1 MSIDPAV
8 ARMYAEN
15 VRAKVIPK
23 AHPTK
28 LAPALVQKIRETVPV
43 FKGMPLDCL
52 NSTLLLGEHVTFK
65 AGEVVF
71 NEGDLGDS
79 FFVLLSGRVVIEK
92 NQHGRR
98 VELARL
104 GVVDCFGEMAL
115 VGLNARSATVRA
127 LVDTVTMRFYGET
140 VDANVTSASYIYRN
154 IANILAK
161 RLKESSVTLANLTA
175 KPA

>member
-1 MSIDPAV
+1 MSIDPEI

-23 AHPTK
+23 PHATK
-28 LAPALVQKIRETVPV
+28 LAPALVQKIREKVPV

-52 NSTLLLGEHVTFK
+52 NSTLLLGEQVTFT

-71 NEGDLGDS
+71 AEGDLGNS
-79 FFVLLSGRVVIEK
+79 FFVILSGQVVVEK
-92 NQHGRR
+92 YQQGRQ
-98 VELARL
+98 VELARM

-115 VGLNARSATVRA
+115 VARDARSATVRA
-127 LVDTVTMRFYGET
+127 LVDTVTMRFYSET
-140 VDANVTSASYIYRN
+140 VDANATSASYIYRN

-161 RLKESSVTLANLTA
+161 RLNASSVNLANLTSKA
-175 KPA
+175 G

>member
-15 VRAKVIPK
+15 VRAKVLPK

-28 LAPALVQKIRETVPV
+28 LAPALVQKIREKVPV

-79 FFVLLSGRVVIEK
+79 FFVLLSGQVAIEK
-92 NQHGRR
+92 NQDGRT

-115 VGLNARSATVRA
+115 VGLAARSATVRA
-127 LVDTVTMRFYGET
+127 LVDTVTMRFYGEM
-140 VDANVTSASYIYRN
+140 VDANLMSASYIYRN

-161 RLKESSVTLANLTA
+161 RLQESSANLANLTA
-175 KPA
+175 KPS